1 MAEAETCVVV
11 GANMAGASAAETLRK
26 SGYAGAITLLGAE
39 PELPYERPPLSKEW
53 LRGTTPT
60 AKLHPRDATF
70 YAEQRITLRL
80 GTQAVALDTARH
92 TLTLADGSTLPW
104 DHLVLATGTVPRTLT
119 VPGADLPG
127 IHLLRTLADGRAI
140 QAELQ
145 AGRRLVVIGAGFI
158 GAEMA
163 ASARAMGLAVT
174 VIEVLPVP
182 LRRVLGDE
190 LGQIYADLH
199 RAHGVDMRLGTG
211 VAAFVGDDHVAAVI
225 TDQGDRIAC
234 DLVVVGVGVRPATDW
249 LADSGVALENG
260 ILTDQYCATNIPGV
274 VAAGDVANWWHPL
287 YGTRMRLEHF
297 DNALKQ
303 GAAAARTLLGQPEE
317 YAPIPYFWSD
327 QYDVHMQY
335 LGYAA
340 TWDRII
346 HRGDVAGYN
355 GSVWYMRNDVPQAA
369 LLLNRQR
376 EMVTARRLLATRTA
390 VDSTTLADPNH
401 DLRAL
406 LA

>member
-1 MAEAETCVVV
+1 MAEACVIV
-11 GANMAGASAAETLRK
+11 GANMAGASAAETLRR

-53 LRGTTPT
+53 LRGSTPT
-60 AKLHPRDATF
+60 AKLHPRDAAF
-70 YAEQRITLRL
+70 YAEQRITLRT
-80 GTQAVALDTARH
+80 GTRAVALDTARQV
-92 TLTLADGSTLPW
+92 LTLEDGSTLPW
-104 DHLVLATGTVPRTLT
+104 DHLVLATGTVPRTLNI
-119 VPGADLPG
+119 PGADLPG

-163 ASARAMGLAVT
+163 ASARSMGLTVT
-174 VIEVLPVP
+174 VLEVLPVP

-211 VAAFVGDDHVAAVI
+211 VAAFMGDDRVTAVL
-225 TDQGDRIAC
+225 TDQGERIAC

-260 ILTDQYCATNIPGV
+260 VLTDQYCATNIPGV

-303 GAAAARTLLGQPEE
+303 GAAAARTLLGQREE
-317 YAPIPYFWSD
+317 YVPIPYFWSD

-346 HRGDVAGYN
+346 YRGDVVGYD
-355 GSVWYMRNDVPQAA
+355 GSVWYMRGDVPQAA

-376 EMVTARRLLATRTA
+376 EMVTARRLLAARAA
-390 VDSTTLADPNH
+390 VDSTGLADPNH
-401 DLRAL
+401 DLRTL